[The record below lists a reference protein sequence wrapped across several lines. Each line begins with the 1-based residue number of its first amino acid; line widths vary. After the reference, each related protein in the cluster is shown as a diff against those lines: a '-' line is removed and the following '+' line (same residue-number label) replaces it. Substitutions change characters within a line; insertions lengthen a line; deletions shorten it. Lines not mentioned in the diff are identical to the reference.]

1 MVKNKSYIKILVG
14 ITIFAIIFHLLILI
28 RLIPYEITWGGRLKT
43 VEEMYVFEGVSIL
56 INSFYVFI
64 LLQKGDFI
72 SLFLSKKTIT
82 FILWIFFAVFTLN
95 TVGNLLARTKFEKLF
110 ALLTLVNAFLIWRIN
125 TTKK

>member
-95 TVGNLLARTKFEKLF
+95 TVGNLLARTTFEKLF
-110 ALLTLVNAFLIWRIN
+110 AILTLVNAFLIWRIN